1 MKKNYLIIIS
11 SLFITVFCDGQTKY
25 DLKSVIKATDLVTLA
40 ELSNDF
46 NLDFIERNKRINKF
60 ILENPSFSRSF
71 DSDGVFKEIYDVVDG
86 EIIYYST
93 SNLGS
98 SITSRANKLYNNGG
112 LGLNIQGQG
121 MYAYVWD
128 GGSARTTHQEF
139 PNNKV
144 FSVDGASINSHAT
157 HVMGTIV
164 AQGVSSINIRG
175 IAFNAS
181 ASSYDWNNDYAEMA
195 NEAAGGMLVS
205 NHSYWIGSTIGEW
218 SFGSYDNRARSFDQ
232 IAFAAPYYLAVTAAG
247 NDRNDYT
254 DPVIGPYLNSKFG
267 YNLIRGMQNAKN
279 FLTVGAVNQVVNY
292 TGPSSVVMSSFSSW
306 GPTDDGRIKPEI
318 VTKGVNVNSTLSSS
332 DTATGSQQGTSMA
345 SPGVAGVALL
355 LQQYYNSLNSSFM
368 KAATLKGLIMHS
380 ADEAGTYDGPDY
392 EYGWGL
398 INAEAASNVILAKS
412 QGLSLID
419 ELSLQNGQTFT
430 LPISSTGNSPLMVSI
445 SWTDRAG
452 VANTSNEI
460 DPVNLNLVN
469 DLDLRVTKN
478 GDIYYPWTL
487 NPAVPFDAAIRTADN
502 FRDNF
507 EKVQID
513 NPSGNYVISVT
524 HKGNLISGIQD
535 FSLIVSSQNGVL
547 LNTFNFSA
555 NDLLSIYPNPADN
568 TLNIQSSLILE
579 GAKVEIYDMLGKSIY
594 SNQLLNNSI
603 DISNFD
609 SGIYMLNIT
618 TDEGTSY
625 VKKFIKK

>member
-1 MKKNYLIIIS
+1 MKKNNLIVIS
-11 SLFITVFCDGQTKY
+11 CLLIVCFCNSQTKY
-25 DLKSVIKATDLVTLA
+25 DLKNVIKGTDIAMLA
-40 ELSNDF
+40 ELSNEF
-46 NLDFIERNKRINKF
+46 NLDFIERSKRINEF
-60 ILENPSFSRSF
+60 LIENPSFSRSF
-71 DSDGVFKEIYDVVDG
+71 EVDGIYKEIYDIQNG

-164 AQGVSSINIRG
+164 AQGVASNNIRG

-181 ASSYDWNNDYAEMA
+181 ASSYDWNNDYAEMT
-195 NEAAGGMLVS
+195 NEATGGMLVS
-205 NHSYWIGSTIGEW
+205 NHSYWIGSTISEW
-218 SFGSYDNRARSFDQ
+218 SFGSYDTRARSFDQ

-247 NDRNDYT
+247 NDRNDYA

-355 LQQYYNSLNSSFM
+355 LQQYYNSLNSNFM
-368 KAATLKGLIMHS
+368 RAATLKGLIMHS
-380 ADEAGTYDGPDY
+380 ADEAGVADGPDY
-392 EYGWGL
+392 EFGWGL
-398 INAEAASNVILAKS
+398 INAEAASNIILAKS
-412 QGLSLID
+412 QGLSVID
-419 ELSLQNGQTFT
+419 ELTLQSGQTFT
-430 LPISSTGNSPLMVSI
+430 LPISSTGSNPLMVSI
-445 SWTDRAG
+445 SWTDRPG
-452 VANTSNEI
+452 VANTTNEI

-478 GDIYYPWTL
+478 TEVFYPWTL
-487 NPAVPFDAAIRTADN
+487 NPAVPYDAAIRTADN

-507 EKVQID
+507 EKIQID
-513 NPSGNYVISVT
+513 NPSGNYIISVT
-524 HKGNLISGIQD
+524 HKGNLVSGSQN

-555 NDLLSIYPNPADN
+555 DDLISVYPNPVDDV
-568 TLNIQSSLILE
+568 LNIQSSVVLD
-579 GAKVEIYDMLGKSIY
+579 GAIVEVFDMLGKNIY
-594 SNQLLNNSI
+594 KNSLFNNSI

-618 TDEGTSY
+618 TDEGITY